1 MHLNGIDSNCLKVAI
16 LGSICYALRNP
27 PEMRGGGKFVRI
39 GNWIQSEAV
48 IKMEGFGG
56 GVGSAERSVHKDGS
70 STPYRGDMTLRSCQP
85 LLCCPRQI
93 NAPNISFETMFNTS
107 PFPGKTSLIDF

>member
-1 MHLNGIDSNCLKVAI
+1 
-16 LGSICYALRNP
+16 
-27 PEMRGGGKFVRI
+27 MRGGGKFVRI

-48 IKMEGFGG
+48 IKMEGFGE